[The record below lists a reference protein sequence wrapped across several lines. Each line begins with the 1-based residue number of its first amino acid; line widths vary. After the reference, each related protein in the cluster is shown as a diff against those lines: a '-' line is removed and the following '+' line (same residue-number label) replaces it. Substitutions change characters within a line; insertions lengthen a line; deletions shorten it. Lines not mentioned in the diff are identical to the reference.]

1 MLYEVITP
9 KELMSSSDILTI
21 KQAIQA
27 IKIVVYIVIS
37 TSETKKSEVT
47 LRSFN
52 IFCDPEI
59 YFVVLPRR
67 WDSMLSINIS
77 YNFV

>member
-1 MLYEVITP
+1 
-9 KELMSSSDILTI
+9 MSSSDILTI

-67 WDSMLSINIS
+67 
-77 YNFV
+77 